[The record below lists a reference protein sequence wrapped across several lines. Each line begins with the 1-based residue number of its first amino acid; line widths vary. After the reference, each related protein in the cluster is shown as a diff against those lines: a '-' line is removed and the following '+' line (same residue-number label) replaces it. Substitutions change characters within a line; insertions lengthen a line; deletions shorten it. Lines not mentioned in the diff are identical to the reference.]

1 MHLFYS
7 FFFLNPDLVESGW
20 IRNTVQCPQ
29 CCMLHLQKSGG
40 DLRGFLFHSRIKP
53 KSEDLRSRLD
63 KHKVNYRL
71 SLQTNIFFVCYR
83 SKSRRTL
90 DSDPDPGKNYTF
102 PGLWKLFKNFFT
114 FHLWIHFKNSN
125 SYYESTETT
134 DVYYILIGTFF
145 IKHVLRIS
153 PPT

>member
-1 MHLFYS
+1 M
-7 FFFLNPDLVESGW
+7 FFFIRIWSNPDGSGTLSSVHNVACYIYRKVGETCEVFCSTPESNRSLRISAHDW
-20 IRNTVQCPQ
+20 INTRY
-29 CCMLHLQKSGG
+29 
-40 DLRGFLFHSRIKP
+40 D
-53 KSEDLRSRLD
+53 
-63 KHKVNYRL
+63 YRL